1 VDILSLIVV
10 LTVIGMDVVG
20 VYFLMRVGISH
31 AGLHEPVAPEES
43 VAVQRL
49 RKLNAERRE
58 KLEAARAKAALPAG
72 GEPVPE
78 A

>member
-1 VDILSLIVV
+1 MPDC
-10 LTVIGMDVVG
+10 T
-20 VYFLMRVGISH
+20 
-31 AGLHEPVAPEES
+31 EPVAPEES

-49 RKLNAERRE
+49 RKLNAERRRSS
-58 KLEAARAKAALPAG
+58 KPHAPKAALPAG